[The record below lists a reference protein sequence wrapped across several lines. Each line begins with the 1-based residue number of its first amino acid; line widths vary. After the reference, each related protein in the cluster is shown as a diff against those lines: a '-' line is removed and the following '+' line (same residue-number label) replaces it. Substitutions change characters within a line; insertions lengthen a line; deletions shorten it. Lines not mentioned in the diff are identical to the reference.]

1 MKTAQ
6 RISNLNLKNNR
17 KFKVFLFFL
26 VLTSIIWMLIA
37 LSKNYTSTA
46 VFKVE
51 YENLPLDKLVQNK
64 PVSEVELSIN
74 APGFT
79 LLNYK
84 IRSHKIAFNLNGLIN
99 QKETSFLLPNAQLS
113 YLNKQVSNE
122 TKVVDVLLD
131 TIFFDLG
138 RNISKKVVVR
148 PKVDVKF
155 KLGYNFIEDLKITP
169 DSIVI
174 TGPEKQIDSINEIFT
189 MPLKLTDVYQTIEAD
204 LKLALPTKKSN
215 LKTSNTSVRV
225 LGSVDKFTEGIFKI
239 PVRFINE
246 PEGVAINPF
255 PKEIEIIYRVGLS
268 HFSKINKNS
277 VSVVFDYNQYKNDT
291 LIQYL
296 SPVIQQKS
304 EFIHSIKIQP
314 NQIEFLIQN

>member
-1 MKTAQ
+1 MNTAQ

-46 VFKVE
+46 VFKVG
-51 YENLPLDKLVQNK
+51 YENLPKDKLLQNK

-84 IRSHKIAFNLNGLIN
+84 IRKHKIAFDLNALISR
-99 QKETSFLLPNAQLS
+99 KEISYLLPNSQLS
-113 YLNKQVSNE
+113 YLNKQLSNE
-122 TKVVDVLLD
+122 TNVVDVLMD
-131 TIFFDLG
+131 TLFFDLG

-148 PKVDVKF
+148 PNIDVDFKF
-155 KLGYNFIEDLKITP
+155 GYNFIDKLKIIP
-169 DSIVI
+169 DSIII
-174 TGPEKQIDSINEIFT
+174 TGPKKQIDSINEIFT
-189 MPLKLTDVYQTIEAD
+189 VPLKLSDVYESIDTD
-204 LKLALPTKKSN
+204 LKLAISTDNSKLDLSSN
-215 LKTSNTSVRV
+215 SVRV
-225 LGSVDKFTEGIFKI
+225 LGSVDKFTEGILKI

-246 PEGVAINPF
+246 PDNTVINPF
-255 PKEIEIIYRVGLS
+255 PKEIEVIYRVGLS
-268 HFSKINKNS
+268 HFNKINENS

-296 SPVIQQKS
+296 SPIIQQRS

-314 NQIEFLIQN
+314 SQIEFLIQN

>member
-6 RISNLNLKNNR
+6 KISNLNLKNNR
-17 KFKVFLFFL
+17 KLKVFLFFL
-26 VLTSIIWMLIA
+26 VLTSIIWLLIA

-46 VFKVE
+46 IFKVE
-51 YENLPLDKLVQNK
+51 YENLPVDKLVQNK
-64 PVSEVELSIN
+64 PISEVEISIN

-79 LLNYK
+79 LINYK
-84 IRSHKIAFNLNGLIN
+84 IRTHKIAFNLNGLISN
-99 QKETSFLLPNAQLS
+99 KGTSFLLPNTQLS

-122 TKVVDVLLD
+122 TTVVDVLQD

-138 RNISKKVVVR
+138 RNISKKVVVK
-148 PKVDVKF
+148 PNVDVKF
-155 KLGYNFIEDLKITP
+155 KLGYNFIEDLKLIP

-174 TGPEKQIDSINEIFT
+174 TGPEKKIDSISEIFT
-189 MPLKLTDVYQTIEAD
+189 MPLELADVHQTIEAD
-204 LKLALPTKKSN
+204 LKLDIPAAKLN
-215 LKTSNTSVRV
+215 LKVSNKSVHV
-225 LGSVDKFTEGIFKI
+225 LGKVDKFTEGVFKI

-246 PEGVAINPF
+246 PENVTINPF
-255 PKEIEIIYRVGLS
+255 PKEIEVVYRVGLS
-268 HFSKINKNS
+268 HFNKINENS

-296 SPVIQQKS
+296 TPVIQQKS
-304 EFIHSIKIQP
+304 EFIHSLEIQP